1 MHNGQQVILVLDK
14 KHMALLFISL
24 FFIIIGSRAAV
35 INYSGSFTPFLD
47 EWDGDAAGLL
57 KPYITADLTI
67 RDLFSPFNEHIIL
80 FTRLLVLAILHIYG
94 YWDVILQMVVN
105 AVLDAVTIVGIS
117 YALSRVLGGAWA
129 VALMVISTLINAIPL
144 SYDSILMAFN
154 THFYLLLAFSFASLW
169 YLADSRAW
177 SPRWAVGVLCAV
189 ASFLCMAS
197 GALTLAAAIG
207 LHVSQTACGRRGGP
221 WEWLGIAALAAATFT
236 LTSLVPHVAESDP
249 YTAHSLREFLSKL
262 LELATWPAAP
272 IFGWLIVLPSAL
284 FCLRTLADCP
294 ALTDP
299 RWYNVAAFG
308 WILTQFLALAA
319 GRAGM
324 PIVNRY
330 FDTLLIGVAI
340 NLTSIFWL
348 LGSQPI
354 GGQRKLWRRLALAA
368 WLVLV
373 AASLARSERHLPEYL
388 SHRRQTAEVQAQNL
402 RSYLATGDALYLT
415 SAPGVEKIPYP
426 VSSRLR
432 ELLDTSEIRAV
443 LSPELL
449 SRDTPQNFV
458 EAFKRNFLR
467 LSFMWL
473 GLGVLL
479 LIATVASAAL
489 TPVRPRANGFEG
501 PAALR

>member
-80 FTRLLVLAILHIYG
+80 FTRLLVLAIFHISG